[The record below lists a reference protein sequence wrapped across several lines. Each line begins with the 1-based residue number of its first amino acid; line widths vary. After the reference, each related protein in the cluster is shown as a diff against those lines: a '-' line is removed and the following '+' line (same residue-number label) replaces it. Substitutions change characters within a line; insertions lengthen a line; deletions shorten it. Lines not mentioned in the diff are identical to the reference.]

1 MSPQKRAARPASG
14 RSARRVPHT
23 LAGRYEVVRRV
34 GVGGMADVYLAKDT
48 RMGRQVALK
57 ILHPQYAGDD
67 SFVERF
73 RREALSAAKLQHPNI
88 VQIYDS
94 GQEGDFNF
102 IVMEYVEGRS
112 LKDYLAEEGPLEV
125 AEANRI
131 AREVLTALAYAHRS
145 GLVHRDIKP
154 GNILLS
160 VDGKVQVTD
169 FGIARAEAG
178 STMTQTGTIL
188 GTAYY
193 LSPEQAQ
200 GLQLDGRSDIY
211 SLGVVAYEMLTG
223 RRPFEGDSPVSI
235 AYKHVREM
243 PRPPTHHRPDI
254 PQPLDAIVMTAMA
267 KRPED
272 RYSSAALMRR
282 DLEAFAAG
290 REVTA
295 TMRVPTVD
303 DGTQVLRTVG
313 RLERQ
318 AVQRPGWLVAV
329 ALALLAG
336 GLALG
341 TWSLVTLMSTVV
353 GRVEVPKVVE
363 REPDA
368 ANRIIR
374 SQGLE
379 PSFQQGEFSESIAE
393 GLITRQEP
401 PTGRRVARGSQVKYW
416 VSLGRPIVEV
426 PSIVGK
432 SLEDALREL
441 DRVGLRLGDRTSEFS
456 VEQPAGTVTRQN
468 PRPGVEARTG
478 DRVDV
483 TVSGGEQT
491 AVVPNVIGE
500 EEADA
505 AAILANSGF
514 RVKVFRETHPTATRG
529 EVFDQ
534 DPPPTQEDGTST
546 LAPAGS
552 VVDIFV
558 SQGPETFAMPN
569 VVGLTE
575 QDATDELEDLGLRVR
590 VVRQF
595 DPGPQGRVVGQE
607 PSAGT
612 TVRRGQLVEIR
623 VSDS

>member
-1 MSPQKRAARPASG
+1 MSGQRRVVRPPSG
-14 RSARRVPHT
+14 GGGRRVPTT

-34 GVGGMADVYLAKDT
+34 GVGGMADVYLAEDT
-48 RMGRQVALK
+48 KMGRQVALK
-57 ILHPQYAGDD
+57 ILHPQYAGDE

-73 RREALSAAKLQHPNI
+73 RREALAAAKLQHPNI

-94 GQEGDFNF
+94 GRQGDFNF

-112 LKDYLAEEGPLEV
+112 LKDYLAQQGPLEV
-125 AEANRI
+125 SEATRI
-131 AREVLTALAYAHRS
+131 AREVLTALAYAHRG

-160 VDGKVQVTD
+160 DDGKVQVTD

-200 GLQLDGRSDIY
+200 GLPLDGRSDIY
-211 SLGVVAYEMLTG
+211 SLGVVTYEMLTTH
-223 RRPFEGDSPVSI
+223 RPFEGDSPVSI

-243 PRPPTHHRPDI
+243 ARPPSTHRADVPRP
-254 PQPLDAIVMTAMA
+254 LEAIVMTAMA

-282 DLEAFAAG
+282 DLEAFGAG

-295 TMRVPTVD
+295 TLKVAAVD

-313 RLERQ
+313 RFERQ
-318 AVQRPGWLVAV
+318 AARRPGWAV
-329 ALALLAG
+329 ALALTLLAG

-341 TWSLVTLMSTVV
+341 TWSLVTLLSTVV

-368 ANRIIR
+368 ANRILR

-379 PSFQQGEFSESIAE
+379 PSFQEGEFSARIAE

-416 VSLGRPIVEV
+416 VSLGLPIVDV
-426 PSIVGK
+426 PNIVGRK
-432 SLEDALREL
+432 LEDAAKEL
-441 DRVGLRLGDRTSEFS
+441 DKVGLRLGRRTGEFS
-456 VEQPAGTVTRQN
+456 TEEPGTVLRQD
-468 PRPGVEARTG
+468 PGAGREARSG

-483 TVSGGEQT
+483 AVSQ
-491 AVVPNVIGE
+491 GE
-500 EEADA
+500 EKAIVPDVVGRQEADA
-505 AAILANSGF
+505 VGILANAGF
-514 RVKVFRETHPTATRG
+514 RVNRIREAHPSVARG
-529 EVFDQ
+529 IVFDQ
-534 DPPPTQEDGTST
+534 DPTAVQEDGTPT
-546 LAPAGS
+546 EAPGGS
-552 VVDIFV
+552 VVDIFI
-558 SQGPETFAMPN
+558 SEGPEEFPMPE
-569 VVGLTE
+569 VRGQQEL
-575 QDATDELEDLGLRVR
+575 DAIDELEDTGLRVR

-595 DPGPQGRVVGQE
+595 EPGQEGRVVAQD
-607 PSAGT
+607 PLPGT
-612 TVRRGQLVEIR
+612 TVRRGQTVEIR
-623 VSDS
+623 VGES

>member
-1 MSPQKRAARPASG
+1 MSPQRRVARPPARSG
-14 RSARRVPHT
+14 RRVPQT
-23 LAGRYEVVRRV
+23 LAGRYEIVRRV
-34 GVGGMADVYLAKDT
+34 GVGGMADVYLAEDN
-48 RMGRQVALK
+48 RMGRKVALK
-57 ILHPQYAGDD
+57 ILHPQYAGDE

-73 RREALSAAKLQHPNI
+73 KREALSAAKLQHPNI

-94 GQEGDFNF
+94 GKQGDFNF

-112 LKDYLAEEGPLEV
+112 LKDYLAQEGPLEI
-125 AEANRI
+125 AEAGRI
-131 AREVLTALAYAHRS
+131 AREVLTALAYAHRA

-160 VDGKVQVTD
+160 EDGKVQVTD

-211 SLGVVAYEMLTG
+211 SLGVVVYEMLTG

-243 PRPPTHHRPDI
+243 PRTPSAHRADV
-254 PQPLDAIVMTAMA
+254 PQALEAIVMTAMA

-295 TMRVPTVD
+295 TLHVAAVD
-303 DGTQVLRTVG
+303 DGTQVLRPVG
-313 RLERQ
+313 RFERQ
-318 AVQRPGWLVAV
+318 AVRRPGWLVV
-329 ALALLAG
+329 LALLLLAG

-353 GRVEVPKVVE
+353 GRVEVPRVVE

-374 SQGLE
+374 AQGLE
-379 PSFQQGEFSESIAE
+379 PSFQQGEFSARMAE

-416 VSLGRPIVEV
+416 VSLGRPIVDV
-426 PSIVGK
+426 PNIVGK
-432 SLEDALREL
+432 KLEDAAKSL
-441 DRVGLRLGDRTSEFS
+441 DQVGLELGRRTGAFS
-456 VEQPAGTVTRQN
+456 TEEPGTVLSQD
-468 PRPGVEARTG
+468 PGPGREARSG

-483 TVSGGEQT
+483 TVSQGEEK
-491 AVVPNVIGE
+491 AIVPDVIGQ

-505 AAILANSGF
+505 AAILANAGF
-514 RVKVFRETHPTATRG
+514 RVNRIREPHPTARRG
-529 EVFDQ
+529 VVFDQ
-534 DPPPTQEDGTST
+534 DPKPVQEDGTST
-546 LAPAGS
+546 EAPPGS
-552 VVDIFV
+552 VVDIFI
-558 SQGPETFAMPN
+558 SEGPDEFPMPD
-569 VVGLTE
+569 VRGE
-575 QDATDELEDLGLRVR
+575 QEDDARNELEDLGLRVR

-595 DPGPQGRVVGQE
+595 EPGQEGRVVGQD
-607 PSAGT
+607 PLPGT

-623 VSDS
+623 VGDS